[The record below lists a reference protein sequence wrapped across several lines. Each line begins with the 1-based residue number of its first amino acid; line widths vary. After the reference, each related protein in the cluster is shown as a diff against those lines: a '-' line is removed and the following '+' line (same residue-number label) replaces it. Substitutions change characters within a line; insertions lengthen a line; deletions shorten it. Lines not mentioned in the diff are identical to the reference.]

1 MREDM
6 TMVLNRPR
14 YESAT
19 KPPRR
24 GKSDETPTHVL
35 TFLAAVVM
43 GSFRTLVRYVIRFP
57 AKPWYANLSA
67 NSTTNHRKENKIRKE
82 NKHSITNMVWNGVE
96 EGKKMGVGENW
107 LNSHMMKIAACQP
120 PFVGEG
126 VISWMRGLLLLLLLL
141 SAIIGLGSWK
151 CWMFWGKNIKFWSG
165 FIEWFGGYIGM
176 ILRLASTT
184 FVLCSVFVD
193 VSEAALEIGIVQRIY
208 LGNALVRFL
217 SLHSPRRSD
226 R

>member
-67 NSTTNHRKENKIRKE
+67 NSTTKHRKENKIRKE
-82 NKHSITNMVWNGVE
+82 NKHSITKYGVKWRRGRKKNGCWRKLIE
-96 EGKKMGVGENW
+96 LTYDEDCSMPATLCGWGCYQ
-107 LNSHMMKIAACQP
+107 LD
-120 PFVGEG
+120 EG
-126 VISWMRGLLLLLLLL
+126 VALATVA
-141 SAIIGLGSWK
+141 AICHNWFRELEMLNVLGEK
-151 CWMFWGKNIKFWSG
+151 YQVL
-165 FIEWFGGYIGM
+165 EWLYWVIWW
-176 ILRLASTT
+176 LYRHDS
-184 FVLCSVFVD
+184 
-193 VSEAALEIGIVQRIY
+193 
-208 LGNALVRFL
+208 
-217 SLHSPRRSD
+217 
-226 R
+226 